1 MKMSEDFFYDFM
13 KELRNF
19 IRKAREEEEEL
30 MREIKQFEERE
41 NCIVPLYELNE
52 TPEEYIVTVDLP
64 GVEKEKIDLRI
75 SERKLY
81 VKAPCS
87 SIVARRRTSGK
98 PLNYVLEISLPGE
111 VDVASAKA
119 RLKNGVLVVNLKK
132 ASRGFT
138 IKVE

>member
-1 MKMSEDFFYDFM
+1 MSEDFFYDFM
-13 KELRNF
+13 KELRSL
-19 IRKAREEEEEL
+19 IRKAREEEEEI

-41 NCIVPLYELNE
+41 NCIVPLYEVNE

-75 SERKLY
+75 SERKMY

-87 SIVARRRTSGK
+87 SIVTRRRASNK
-98 PLNYVLEISLPGE
+98 PLNYVLEVSLPE
-111 VDVASAKA
+111 EIDVKNVRAKF
-119 RLKNGVLVVNLKK
+119 KNGVLIINLRKIGK
-132 ASRGFT
+132 GFT